1 MSKKI
6 YILWFGQTLSWTGSA
21 MSFFAIGV
29 WIFETTGKATYHK
42 GWKWS
47 DDVSPLSG
55 TEFCETEHLGM
66 VISGNATVAFEN
78 EEPKVIGP
86 GDIFYVSDT
95 PHDSWVV
102 GDEDYV
108 SIHFMGAEKYAD

>member
-1 MSKKI
+1 MDD
-6 YILWFGQTLSWTGSA
+6 YI
-21 MSFFAIGV
+21 IKR
-29 WIFETTGKATYHK
+29 FENPDEVREFDKGKYEVVNLPHMTIGKATYHK

-78 EEPKVIGP
+78 EEPKIIGP
-86 GDIFYVSDT
+86 GDIFYVSNT
-95 PHDSWVV
+95 PLDSWGV